1 MTDAGG
7 VERFAGQGRVTGVI
21 GLLIAAGM
29 VGLFILDPDEI
40 PLWVA
45 AVAVLCGVLIWS
57 TMLKPQVSVRGDRL
71 VLRNSLETIRIPL
84 AAIDELAVRQVLA
97 VRVGRK
103 RFVSPGV
110 GRTVRQAIK
119 SAREEPPGYSK
130 PALGP
135 ALGGS
140 APSQVEGGISYADFI
155 EHRIKDLV
163 DLDRKRRGIRAYS
176 DEAEALASEVTREP
190 AFIEIVA
197 LVASVA
203 FLVLA
208 ILL

>member
-21 GLLIAAGM
+21 GLVIAAGM
-29 VGLFILDPDEI
+29 IAMFIQDTERV
-40 PLWVA
+40 PLWVP
-45 AVAVLCGVLIWS
+45 AVAVLAGVLIWT

-84 AAIDELAVRQVLA
+84 AAIEELAVGQVLA
-97 VRVGRK
+97 VRLGRK
-103 RFVSPGV
+103 RFVSPAV
-110 GRTVRQAIK
+110 GRSLRQALK

-140 APSQVEGGISYADFI
+140 SPSQVEAGVSYADFI
-155 EHRIKDLV
+155 ERRIKDLV
-163 DLDRKRRGIRAYS
+163 DLDRKRLGIRPYS